1 MKKILITLLC
11 LPLLMFAQSKKQ
23 DQEMFETL
31 EIKAEMP
38 LMEDELKSVNGFSYS
53 LKTLTEK
60 NGIIVLFTCNTCPFV
75 VKWEDRY
82 KLTEELA
89 KKNNLGL
96 VYINSNYK
104 KRDGDDSYDEMKKH
118 AKEMNYRFPYLL
130 DEKTISISGLSKEI
144 NEKEQKILSLFGKKR
159 NVSNSEI
166 MDLFLEQDKTKDFAV
181 KKKNKTIL
189 SLNEKLFSVF
199 KIEFISKKKSKSDSR
214 QLTYFLNKKV
224 RILEEG
230 AI

>member
-1 MKKILITLLC
+1 MKKILITILC

-38 LMEDELKSVNGFSYS
+38 LMEEELKSVNGFSYS

-82 KLTEELA
+82 KILEDMA
-89 KKNNLGL
+89 KRNNIGL
-96 VYINSNYK
+96 VYVNSNYK

-130 DEKTISISGLSKEI
+130 DEKSKLANAFGAKTTPHIFMFNSNYQLVYKGAIDDNYEDI
-144 NEKEQKILSLFGKKR
+144 DKVKEFYLEDAITQLVKGKKIK
-159 NVSNSEI
+159 VSETNPVGCSI
-166 MDLFLEQDKTKDFAV
+166 KR
-181 KKKNKTIL
+181 
-189 SLNEKLFSVF
+189 F
-199 KIEFISKKKSKSDSR
+199 KP
-214 QLTYFLNKKV
+214 
-224 RILEEG
+224 
-230 AI
+230 